1 MDGILFRILGAFI
14 TAILAFV
21 VGMLF
26 GGLQRKVTA
35 RVQNRVGPPVY
46 QNFLDLLKLQSKT
59 SNVAHGLMGHL
70 APVWIIIAA
79 MTVLMFIPI
88 LHGDLW
94 FKNLTMNGDLIFL
107 LYMMTFGSLGMA
119 LGAGQTGN
127 PNSAIGV
134 TRGLS
139 QMVGFEIPFMLALVA
154 LMLQFKTTSIADLM
168 TYQAETSRWIILD
181 NPFAF
186 IAALLA
192 SLGMFRYSPFDI
204 VGAPAEL
211 ASGPVSEFGGKY
223 LGTMMTG
230 GAVFAFIKLVL
241 YVDLFLG
248 GAGHTEVQGI
258 LGTIIGLL
266 ELLLK
271 TFLLYM
277 IPVFIGLV
285 SPRFRTEQAIRF
297 FWKWPTLFGLLAIGW
312 ALYKNGSLGF

>member
-1 MDGILFRILGAFI
+1 MEGIGIKIFGAFL
-14 TAILAFV
+14 TAILAFT
-21 VGMLF
+21 VGMF
-26 GGLQRKVTA
+26 YGGLRRKITA

-46 QNFLDLLKLQSKT
+46 QNFLDLMKLQGKQT
-59 SNVAHGLMGHL
+59 NIAHGFMGHM
-70 APVWIIIAA
+70 APMWIIIAA
-79 MTVLMFIPI
+79 MTVLMFIPV
-88 LHGDLW
+88 LHNGLW
-94 FKNLTMNGDLIFL
+94 FDNLTFKGDLIFI
-107 LYMMTFGSLGMA
+107 LYMMVFGSLGMA
-119 LGAGQTGN
+119 LGAGQSGN

-139 QMVGFEIPFMLALVA
+139 LMVGYEIPFVLSLVSI
-154 LMLQFKTTSIADLM
+154 MIQFHTTSIQDLM
-168 TYQAETSRWIILD
+168 AYQYETGRWIILE

-186 IAALLA
+186 LAALLS

-230 GAVFAFIKLVL
+230 GSVFAFIKLVL
-241 YVDLFLG
+241 IVDLFLG
-248 GAGHTEVQGI
+248 GAGNTQLVGFT
-258 LGTIIGLL
+258 GTLIGLG

-277 IPVFIGLV
+277 IPVFVGLV

-297 FWKWPTLFGLLAIGW
+297 FWKWPTFFGILAVIW
-312 ALYKNGSLGF
+312 ALYHPIK

>member
-1 MDGILFRILGAFI
+1 MEGIGIKIFGAFL
-14 TAILAFV
+14 TAILAFT
-21 VGMLF
+21 VGMF
-26 GGLQRKVTA
+26 YGGLRRKITA

-46 QNFLDLLKLQSKT
+46 QNFLDLMKLQGKQT
-59 SNVAHGLMGHL
+59 NIAHGFMGHM
-70 APVWIIIAA
+70 APMWIIIAA
-79 MTVLMFIPI
+79 MTVLMFIPV
-88 LHGDLW
+88 LHNGLW
-94 FKNLTMNGDLIFL
+94 FDNLTFKGDLIFI
-107 LYMMTFGSLGMA
+107 LYMMVFGSLGMA
-119 LGAGQTGN
+119 LGAGQSGN

-139 QMVGFEIPFMLALVA
+139 LMVGYEIPFVLSLVSI
-154 LMLQFKTTSIADLM
+154 MIQFHTTSIQDLM
-168 TYQAETSRWIILD
+168 AYQYETGRWIILE

-186 IAALLA
+186 LAALLS

-230 GAVFAFIKLVL
+230 GSVFAFIKLVL
-241 YVDLFLG
+241 IVDLFLG
-248 GAGHTEVQGI
+248 GAGNTQLAG
-258 LGTIIGLL
+258 LTGTLIGLG

-277 IPVFIGLV
+277 IPVFVGLV

-297 FWKWPTLFGLLAIGW
+297 FWKWPTFFGILAIIW
-312 ALYKNGSLGF
+312 ALYHPIK

>member
-1 MDGILFRILGAFI
+1 MILTIKILGAFL
-14 TAILAFV
+14 TAILAFT
-21 VGMLF
+21 VGMLY
-26 GGLQRKVTA
+26 GGLRRKITA

-46 QNFLDLLKLQSKT
+46 QNFLDLMKLQAKET
-59 SNVAHGLMGHL
+59 NIAHGFMGHV
-70 APVWIIIAA
+70 APMWIIIAA
-79 MTVLMFIPI
+79 MTVLMFIPV
-88 LHGDLW
+88 LHNDLW
-94 FKNLTMNGDLIFL
+94 FDNLTFKGDLIFI
-107 LYMMTFGSLGMA
+107 LYMLVFGSLGMA
-119 LGAGQTGN
+119 LGAGQSGN

-139 QMVGFEIPFMLALVA
+139 MMVGFEIPFVLSLVA
-154 LMLQFKTTSIADLM
+154 IMVQFHTTSLQDLM
-168 TYQAETSRWIILD
+168 QYQQETGRWIIME

-186 IAALLA
+186 LAALLS

-241 YVDLFLG
+241 FVDIFLG
-248 GAGHTEVQGI
+248 GAGNTDLQGI
-258 LGTIIGLL
+258 WGTLAGLG
-266 ELLLK
+266 ELLIK
-271 TFLLYM
+271 TFLFYM

-297 FWKWPTLFGLLAIGW
+297 FWKWPTFFGIVAIIW
-312 ALYKNGSLGF
+312 ALYHPIH

>member
-1 MDGILFRILGAFI
+1 MDGILFKILGAFL
-14 TAILAFV
+14 TAVLAFS

-26 GGLQRKVTA
+26 AGLRRKVTA

-46 QNFLDLLKLQSKT
+46 QNFLDLLKLQSKRT
-59 SNVAHGLMGHL
+59 NVAHGFMGHL
-70 APVWIIIAA
+70 APAWIIIAA

-88 LHGDLW
+88 LHKGLW
-94 FKNLTMNGDLIFL
+94 FENLTMQGDLIFL
-107 LYMMTFGSLGMA
+107 LYMMVFGSLGMA

-127 PNSAIGV
+127 PNSALGV
-134 TRGLS
+134 SRGLS

-168 TYQAETSRWIILD
+168 HYQEETSRWIILE

-186 IAALLA
+186 VAALLA

-230 GAVFAFIKLVL
+230 GAVFAFIKLVM

-248 GAGHTEVQGI
+248 GAGHTELEGI
-258 LGTIIGLL
+258 AGTVVGLL

-297 FWKWPTLFGLLAIGW
+297 FWKWPTFFGIVAIVW
-312 ALYKNGSLGF
+312 ALYKNGTIG

>member
-1 MDGILFRILGAFI
+1 MNEIIFKIGGAFI
-14 TAILAFV
+14 TAVLAFT
-21 VGMLF
+21 VGMLYA
-26 GGLQRKVTA
+26 GLRRKITA
-35 RVQNRVGPPVY
+35 RVQNRVGPPIY
-46 QNFLDLLKLQSKT
+46 QNFLDLLKLQSKRT
-59 SNVAHGLMGHL
+59 NVAHGFMGHM
-70 APVWIIIAA
+70 APIWIIIAA

-88 LHGDLW
+88 LQNNLW
-94 FKNLTMNGDLIFL
+94 FSNLTLKGDLIFL
-107 LYMMTFGSLGMA
+107 LYMMVFGSLGMA

-134 TRGLS
+134 SRGLS
-139 QMVGFEIPFMLALVA
+139 QMVGFEIPFVMALVA

-168 TYQAETSRWIILD
+168 HFQSASGHWIILE

-186 IAALLA
+186 LAALLS

-211 ASGPVSEFGGKY
+211 ASGPMSEFGGKY

-241 YVDLFLG
+241 FVDLFLG
-248 GAGHTEVQGI
+248 GAGNNTVAGI
-258 LGTIIGLL
+258 GGTALGLL
-266 ELLLK
+266 ELLIK
-271 TFLLYM
+271 TFLFYM

-297 FWKWPTLFGLLAIGW
+297 FWKWPSLFGLLAIFW
-312 ALYKNGSLGF
+312 ALYKTGVIG

>member
-1 MDGILFRILGAFI
+1 MDGILFKILGAFL
-14 TAILAFV
+14 TAVLAFS

-26 GGLQRKVTA
+26 AGLRRKITA

-46 QNFLDLLKLQSKT
+46 QNFLDLLKLQSKRT
-59 SNVAHGLMGHL
+59 NVAHGFMGHL

-88 LHGDLW
+88 LHKGLW
-94 FKNLTMNGDLIFL
+94 FENLTMQGDLIFL
-107 LYMMTFGSLGMA
+107 LYMMVFGSLGMA

-127 PNSAIGV
+127 PNSALGV
-134 TRGLS
+134 SRGLS

-168 TYQAETSRWIILD
+168 HYQEETSRWIILE

-230 GAVFAFIKLVL
+230 GAVFAFIKLVM

-248 GAGHTEVQGI
+248 GAGHTELEGI
-258 LGTIIGLL
+258 AGTIVGLL

-285 SPRFRTEQAIRF
+285 SPRFRTEQAIQF
-297 FWKWPTLFGLLAIGW
+297 FWKWPTFFGVIAIVW
-312 ALYKNGSLGF
+312 ALYKNGTIG